1 MGTYEFPPTDT
12 LQFTHGMCVL
22 GASYAQ
28 ATSSNNPD
36 LDYTLVPDFGD
47 GVELWGNRDYT
58 VSGIQGTE
66 MCEGG
71 LYLKPNRHKLIDRFT
86 EIEFAANSIDGVA
99 TMCVFL
105 QSSDSRT
112 GKWDEKLP
120 SDRFS
125 VSGEF
130 SWSNGSTSGRM
141 RSYCK
146 ILSNESSISQKPSS
160 LPSITPS
167 LAGSIAPSASP
178 TEEISTV
185 FPSVSP
191 SVTAT
196 KGLTASPSTLPTVV
210 TVTDIPSERPTEAGG
225 GTPAPLAQLE
235 TTYAGGNGQA
245 GNMFDIKALSN
256 IVIREIDIHVGDTNS
271 HAGLVYTKEGSW
283 RGFAKN
289 PGAWIE
295 IGSGFTVEGQ
305 GEGKPSSLPPNA
317 FAPISISAGE
327 TKGIYITLVSPA
339 IRYTFEGGSSTQI
352 VASDS
357 NLQIFKG
364 VGKRF
369 KFQKNFA
376 NRVWNG
382 ALRYSI
388 F

>member
-1 MGTYEFPPTDT
+1 
-12 LQFTHGMCVL
+12 
-22 GASYAQ
+22 
-28 ATSSNNPD
+28 
-36 LDYTLVPDFGD
+36 
-47 GVELWGNRDYT
+47 VE
-58 VSGIQGTE
+58 
-66 MCEGG
+66 
-71 LYLKPNRHKLIDRFT
+71 
-86 EIEFAANSIDGVA
+86 
-99 TMCVFL
+99 
-105 QSSDSRT
+105 
-112 GKWDEKLP
+112 
-120 SDRFS
+120 
-125 VSGEF
+125 
-130 SWSNGSTSGRM
+130 
-141 RSYCK
+141 
-146 ILSNESSISQKPSS
+146 
-160 LPSITPS
+160 
-167 LAGSIAPSASP
+167 SASP
-178 TEEISTV
+178 SAPPSAVVTKGQTASPIA

-191 SVTAT
+191 SVAAT

-289 PGAWIE
+289 PEAWSE

-317 FAPISISAGE
+317 FAPISIIAGE

-339 IRYTFEGGSSTQI
+339 LRYTFEGGSSTQI

-369 KFQKNFA
+369 KFQKNFT